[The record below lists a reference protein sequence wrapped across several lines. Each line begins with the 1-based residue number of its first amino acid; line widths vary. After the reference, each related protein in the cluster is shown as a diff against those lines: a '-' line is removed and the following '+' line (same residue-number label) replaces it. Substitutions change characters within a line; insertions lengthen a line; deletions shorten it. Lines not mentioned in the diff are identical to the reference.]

1 MKRETWLLT
10 LSLAWCAA
18 IAGVFANAV
27 VAH

>member
-10 LSLAWCAA
+10 LSLARCAA